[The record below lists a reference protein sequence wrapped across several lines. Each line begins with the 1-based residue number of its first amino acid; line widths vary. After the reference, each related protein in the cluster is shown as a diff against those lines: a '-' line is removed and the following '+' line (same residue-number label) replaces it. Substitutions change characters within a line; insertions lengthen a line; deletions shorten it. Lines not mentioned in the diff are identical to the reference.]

1 MASAESNQLS
11 IQRNEGVWPIR
22 KCILSKFSLAIFGTR
37 SARWKARHLLPAP
50 SANRCCLPAHPNTR
64 MNLSLMPVDC
74 ERMIREVLLSLVD
87 GPLLATS
94 MPKLSNALIAAEQR
108 GYCRAQCLE
117 RVTNSS
123 RSIWQWTIT
132 PSGQQ
137 WLHGPSPTPKR
148 ATRKRPNNRHKAY
161 CGGRI
166 GEFVP
171 QNM

>member
-1 MASAESNQLS
+1 
-11 IQRNEGVWPIR
+11 
-22 KCILSKFSLAIFGTR
+22 
-37 SARWKARHLLPAP
+37 
-50 SANRCCLPAHPNTR
+50 

-171 QNM
+171 QNMYGARRDESAACAVTTCDAKATNDMRSRLFGL